1 MSYDPT
7 IEPTI
12 LQEIDFTVAR
22 ILKDIGV
29 PFTEKLGKDLV
40 DFVYGVYLDG
50 DRPERGLT
58 DEDVVLQLIIE
69 RLLTIGSFITE
80 QDVLEMAEHY
90 NNIGEK

>member
-1 MSYDPT
+1 MSHDPT
-7 IEPTI
+7 MEPTI

-22 ILKDIGV
+22 ILKNIGV

-50 DRPERGLT
+50 DRPEHVPT
-58 DEDVVLQLIIE
+58 EKVVLHLIVE
-69 RLLTIGSFITE
+69 RLLTIGSFTTD
-80 QDVLEMAEHY
+80 QDLIEMEKYY

>member
-22 ILKDIGV
+22 ILKNIGV
-29 PFTEKLGKDLV
+29 PFTEKLGNDLV

-50 DRPERGLT
+50 DRPKHVPTE
-58 DEDVVLQLIIE
+58 EVVLHLIVE
-69 RLLTIGSFITE
+69 RLLTIGSFTTE
-80 QDVLEMAEHY
+80 QDVLEIAEHY

>member
-40 DFVYGVYLDG
+40 DFVHSVNSQG
-50 DRPERGLT
+50 DRPEYVPT
-58 DEDVVLQLIIE
+58 EWEVLHLIVE
-69 RLLTIGSFITE
+69 RLLTIGSFTTE

>member
-22 ILKDIGV
+22 ILKNIGV

-40 DFVYGVYLDG
+40 DFVHSVNSQG
-50 DRPERGLT
+50 DRP
-58 DEDVVLQLIIE
+58 
-69 RLLTIGSFITE
+69 
-80 QDVLEMAEHY
+80 
-90 NNIGEK
+90 

>member
-22 ILKDIGV
+22 ILKNIGV

-40 DFVYGVYLDG
+40 DFVYSVNRQG
-50 DRPERGLT
+50 DRPEYVPT
-58 DEDVVLQLIIE
+58 EEVVLHLIVE
-69 RLLTIGSFITE
+69 RLLTIGSFTTE